1 MTTTILN
8 TKINDFENKIP
19 DTSGLVTTT
28 VLNTKI
34 SEVENKILD
43 HAKYTTTLEFNK
55 LAAEHFAARLKQADL
70 VSKTDFDNKLT
81 RFNRKITSNNTK
93 YLQVQKKLN
102 SLIRKDYNFFLGR
115 IFLTIMMDLK
125 THFFINQHLRR

>member
-1 MTTTILN
+1 MTTTNLN
-8 TKINDFENKIP
+8 TKINGFENKTP

-55 LAAEHFAARLKQADL
+55 LTAEHFAARLKEADL
-70 VSKTDFDNKLT
+70 VSKTGFDNKLT
-81 RFNRKITSNNTK
+81 RFNRKITSSNTK

-115 IFLTIMMDLK
+115 IYLTIMMDLK
-125 THFFINQHLRR
+125 TRFFINQHLRH